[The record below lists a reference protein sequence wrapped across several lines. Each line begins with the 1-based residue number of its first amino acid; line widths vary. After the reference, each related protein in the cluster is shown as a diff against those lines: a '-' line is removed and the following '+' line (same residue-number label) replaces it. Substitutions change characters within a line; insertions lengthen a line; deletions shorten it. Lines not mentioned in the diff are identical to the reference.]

1 MKDSFT
7 KEKELLFDLLE
18 QKNNLYIMKMKKI
31 LFTNWHL
38 MRWIRLVLSI
48 AIATHSIK
56 TEQYFFLFF
65 AFFFLIQAL
74 FDTGCGS
81 RGCSIT
87 PNETPN
93 EK

>member
-1 MKDSFT
+1 MFVTQRIISYAYFYSYF
-7 KEKELLFDLLE
+7 L
-18 QKNNLYIMKMKKI
+18 IMKKL

-38 MRWIRLVLSI
+38 MRWVRLILAFGI
-48 AIATHSIK
+48 AFHADS
-56 TEQYFFLFF
+56 TENYFFLFF

-81 RGCSIT
+81 RGCSISPT
-87 PNETPN
+87 DTTN

>member
-1 MKDSFT
+1 MKGFFI
-7 KEKELLFDLLE
+7 KVKELLFDVLE
-18 QKNNLYIMKMKKI
+18 QKNNLNIMKMKKL

-38 MRWIRLVLSI
+38 MRLVRLILAFGI
-48 AIATHSIK
+48 AFHAVS
-56 TEQYFFLFF
+56 TENYFFLFF

-81 RGCSIT
+81 RGCSISPT
-87 PNETPN
+87 DITN